1 MNHASILSEIVKTIK
16 ELDEKQTL
24 YILKGFNFISDQ
36 LEQLDFLFLKDE
48 VVTETNFDSQNNLRK
63 LLSGDK
69 AFFAWYE
76 DLIFLDINQKF

>member
-36 LEQLDFLFLKDE
+36 LEQLDFSL
-48 VVTETNFDSQNNLRK
+48 
-63 LLSGDK
+63 
-69 AFFAWYE
+69 
-76 DLIFLDINQKF
+76 